1 MSKKITKSV
10 RRGRPKGIKNKKVS
24 VASFT
29 RLLKKTGAARAKLKK
44 LEKALKKMALKVAG

>member
-29 RLLKKTGAARAKLKK
+29 RLLKKTGVARAKLKK